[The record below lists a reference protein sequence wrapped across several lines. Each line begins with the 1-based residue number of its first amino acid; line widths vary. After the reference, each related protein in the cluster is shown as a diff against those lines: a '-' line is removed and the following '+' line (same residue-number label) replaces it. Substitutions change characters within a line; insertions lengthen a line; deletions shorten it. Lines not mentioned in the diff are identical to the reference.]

1 MARHIYVHIPFC
13 ERKCPYCDFYSV
25 DKSTMDEA
33 LYNAYLD
40 EIRIMADL
48 MLEDHNPDMRDTVYI
63 GGGTPSAV
71 DAEFIF
77 GIITEIRE
85 RFHIRDNAE
94 ITIECN
100 PNSLN
105 VEKAL
110 AYADAGVN
118 RVSLGVQ
125 SLTDG
130 VLKVLGRLHDADKAL
145 TAIETVRSA
154 GIENISCDLITAVPG
169 QTMENLLE
177 DAGKLIDHGVDHIS
191 TYALTI
197 EEGTPFYGRYKDNI
211 EDLVSPDLEREM
223 YHSLRAFLRRKGI
236 IPYEISNNARTGS
249 ESIHNSSYWEGYEY
263 FGIGPG
269 AHGYLNSVRYC
280 HNDDIASFRDLSYRD
295 YRDFFESKSSFDR
308 LSVEEVLDFEA
319 KMKEYPYLKL
329 RTSSGIDLNY
339 FKKRF
344 GRDFQAVFAD
354 ALKSNV
360 SKGFLAIFENRVFLT
375 SRGLDMANQVFS
387 DFI

>member
-1 MARHIYVHIPFC
+1 MAKHIYVHIPFC

-25 DKSTMDEA
+25 GGAVMDED
-33 LYNAYLD
+33 LYNSYLE

-48 MLEDHNPDMRDTVYI
+48 MLEDPNPDLKDTIYI

-77 GIITEIRE
+77 GIVTEIRE
-85 RFHIRDNAE
+85 KFHIGDDAE
-94 ITIECN
+94 ITVECN
-100 PNSLN
+100 PNSIN
-105 VEKAL
+105 VEKAFT
-110 AYADAGVN
+110 YADAGVN

-125 SLTDG
+125 SLNDG
-130 VLKVLGRLHDADKAL
+130 VLKVLGRLHDSRKAL
-145 TAIETVRSA
+145 SAIEMVRSA

-169 QTMENLLE
+169 QTMEMLLE
-177 DAGKLIDHGVDHIS
+177 DADRLIEYGVDHIS
-191 TYALTI
+191 TYALSI
-197 EEGTPFYGRYKDNI
+197 EDGTPFSKLYKDNI

-223 YHSLRAFLRRKGI
+223 YHSLRAHLRQKGI
-236 IPYEISNNARTGS
+236 IPYEISNNARTGC

-263 FGIGPG
+263 YGIGPG
-269 AHGYLNSVRYC
+269 AHGYLNGIRYS
-280 HNDDIASFRDLSYRD
+280 HNEDISSFRGLAFWD
-295 YRDFFESKSSFDR
+295 YQAFFEKRTDFDH

-329 RTSSGIDLNY
+329 RTSAGIDLNV
-339 FKKRF
+339 FRKRF
-344 GRDFQAVFAD
+344 GKAFDEVFAD
-354 ALKSNV
+354 ALKSNI
-360 SKGFLAIFENRVFLT
+360 SKGFLAVFENRVFLT